1 MTSLASVTVA
11 GEAVSA
17 TEADCWDTPF
27 FMMWNV
33 QVLLPVADRVMRTSA
48 SMSPSAVLTTVPVI
62 SARSPLDASPRQNPF
77 TLTGVSVAV
86 KTVSSA
92 FPDSVSRAVL
102 TSE

>member
-17 TEADCWDTPF
+17 EDGLLGYAV

-33 QVLLPVADRVMRTSA
+33 QIAVAGGRQGDAYVRVRCRQARCLPLSGDINPQPGGRFS
-48 SMSPSAVLTTVPVI
+48 
-62 SARSPLDASPRQNPF
+62 QNPF

-86 KTVSSA
+86 KTV
-92 FPDSVSRAVL
+92 FHRIPG
-102 TSE
+102 